1 MKAFLYISS
10 IFFWFVLCLT
20 ALNLGIKINDHQIK
34 DYKTKINES
43 EKILIMLEEKYN
55 ALDSNVSQFTD
66 FFNVYDILSQNFI
79 GDQNKLIDIALT
91 IVKEAKRNNLDPY
104 LILAMIKVESSF
116 NAKSLSHKGAV
127 GLMQLIPDTA
137 YYMSEQISDVS
148 ISHSNDLYDPV
159 LNIKIGINYLA
170 YLRKYFNGNLK
181 YAIIAYNIGPD
192 KLKKII
198 EQDMPPP
205 KSYYS
210 MVQYNFKK
218 IIQINKNI

>member
-159 LNIKIGINYLA
+159 LNG
-170 YLRKYFNGNLK
+170 RMRCRWVM
-181 YAIIAYNIGPD
+181 
-192 KLKKII
+192 KKERFTVKGFRSPCSI
-198 EQDMPPP
+198 
-205 KSYYS
+205 
-210 MVQYNFKK
+210 
-218 IIQINKNI
+218 